1 MDSGG
6 SGDPSLFVDSPV
18 NIEGLQ
24 GLDGSG
30 WEEETLNKDRV
41 DEISS
46 CSAIYEGGNGDGSRS
61 VL

>member
-30 WEEETLNKDRV
+30 WEEEMLNKDRV

-46 CSAIYEGGNGDGSRS
+46 CSAI
-61 VL
+61 